1 MKKERL
7 GSLKKRKRKK
17 SLRLTEFS
25 CLGRHEASIEAFVRS
40 AHSAEMILYN
50 DVVFA
55 ADQFP
60 FNEFYVIGLV

>member
-1 MKKERL
+1 MTKEERE
-7 GSLKKRKRKK
+7 
-17 SLRLTEFS
+17 LRWLTEFS